1 MHDLRTRLLAIA
13 IGLVF
18 ATSGEA
24 DERLDLLKHISA
36 SGAPALTLKM
46 LDQAQPKFDEN
57 LYAWILWEQER
68 LSILVKWQQWDEL
81 LVRLESLPSDIP
93 LPFKQQTV
101 TYEVRAYLAL
111 QQTDTAR
118 QILREQLWQIGGAES
133 AEYELW
139 RQLIIRSYLADNRVE
154 DARIAMLRFDQDFDN
169 QNIDW
174 LLLRAQVLIDLGRY
188 EQANAI
194 LRDQEVWQA
203 RAVRLYASHRLQ
215 LVDHTEIW
223 RQVERRSQ
231 QADVGSEE
239 LASIWALGY
248 FVASKMSPVDRVV
261 ALESLFRISALSP
274 IELFQLPVDLLWDA
288 YVEYAVLIGNRA
300 ELLRGD
306 DEAWYALA
314 QKSSQLTPVK
324 SRALFAML
332 MLQST
337 DPQIVNR
344 AGGAYLDTFAEIDEA
359 ERRLIENL
367 FNRSDTF
374 SSAQKIPPRIRYQLV
389 DLALQTADIVEATR
403 LMSGLNTVPDDTSA
417 FDWQLRQSRVLILGG
432 RYDEGNRVLHS
443 LIDGYQEPSP
453 EQTDRILQVLFDL
466 QSVGLDADAI
476 THFNQLL
483 LVDIESRRRREI
495 LYWIADSYRALQQY
509 DRAALLYLQSA
520 MMPGP
525 DSMDPWAQTARFSAA
540 ESLQSSGLIDD
551 ARRIY
556 DALLRVTD
564 DPARR
569 SVLNHKIQQLW
580 LHQSAE

>member
-36 SGAPALTLKM
+36 SGEPALTLKM

-93 LPFKQQTV
+93 LPFKQQAV

-223 RQVERRSQ
+223 
-231 QADVGSEE
+231 
-239 LASIWALGY
+239 
-248 FVASKMSPVDRVV
+248 
-261 ALESLFRISALSP
+261 
-274 IELFQLPVDLLWDA
+274 
-288 YVEYAVLIGNRA
+288 
-300 ELLRGD
+300 
-306 DEAWYALA
+306 
-314 QKSSQLTPVK
+314 
-324 SRALFAML
+324 
-332 MLQST
+332 
-337 DPQIVNR
+337 
-344 AGGAYLDTFAEIDEA
+344 
-359 ERRLIENL
+359 
-367 FNRSDTF
+367 
-374 SSAQKIPPRIRYQLV
+374 
-389 DLALQTADIVEATR
+389 
-403 LMSGLNTVPDDTSA
+403 
-417 FDWQLRQSRVLILGG
+417 
-432 RYDEGNRVLHS
+432 
-443 LIDGYQEPSP
+443 
-453 EQTDRILQVLFDL
+453 
-466 QSVGLDADAI
+466 
-476 THFNQLL
+476 
-483 LVDIESRRRREI
+483 
-495 LYWIADSYRALQQY
+495 
-509 DRAALLYLQSA
+509 
-520 MMPGP
+520 
-525 DSMDPWAQTARFSAA
+525 
-540 ESLQSSGLIDD
+540 
-551 ARRIY
+551 
-556 DALLRVTD
+556 
-564 DPARR
+564 
-569 SVLNHKIQQLW
+569 
-580 LHQSAE
+580 